1 MNLHNFDWHKPN
13 VLLINFGLEALGVRQ
28 LASFLK
34 KSSCKVNILF
44 LHHGIDDKQA
54 NLLANFIDYN
64 NYNVVGFS
72 CMTGD
77 YYEIKLLSQF
87 IKLSK
92 NRPLIIWGGVHPTI
106 LPEECLFEG
115 GADLVF
121 NAAAEIPLAKL
132 LTGSPLIEVPN
143 IAWIDHEE
151 LITNYT
157 DVTLYPPDSMP
168 FPDFEFNDH
177 FVIKDNKIVSL
188 DTKIFRERYPWK
200 GTHYY
205 GITARGCPYHCA
217 YCCNIYHGKFL
228 RKSVDY
234 FMEELSYIG
243 KKLPFFSTLSIQ
255 DDSLFMNEIRWI
267 NDFSEKYKRK
277 INKPLRAA
285 LMPKFGTN
293 ERLKPLA
300 EAGLTYIG
308 IGLQGSSRLNKEI
321 YGRKESSESFLQA
334 VYNYKKLGIVGRIDV
349 IVDNPYEQEDD
360 LLEIANTLNEIPK
373 PFAISVFTLT
383 LFRGTKMTT
392 MAERDGMA
400 HLFAGDPYVPG
411 LDAGKYTEGKY
422 RTPEH
427 YKTLFKDYL
436 PNLPRK
442 YCKYLISNIK
452 RMDTQQQI
460 IRYSRW
466 PQKVRK
472 IGTKLREMSPRLF
485 DRTIL
490 YFNKRLR

>member
-1 MNLHNFDWHKPN
+1 
-13 VLLINFGLEALGVRQ
+13 
-28 LASFLK
+28 
-34 KSSCKVNILF
+34 
-44 LHHGIDDKQA
+44 
-54 NLLANFIDYN
+54 
-64 NYNVVGFS
+64 
-72 CMTGD
+72 
-77 YYEIKLLSQF
+77 
-87 IKLSK
+87 
-92 NRPLIIWGGVHPTI
+92 
-106 LPEECLFEG
+106 
-115 GADLVF
+115 
-121 NAAAEIPLAKL
+121 
-132 LTGSPLIEVPN
+132 
-143 IAWIDHEE
+143 
-151 LITNYT
+151 
-157 DVTLYPPDSMP
+157 
-168 FPDFEFNDH
+168 
-177 FVIKDNKIVSL
+177 
-188 DTKIFRERYPWK
+188 
-200 GTHYY
+200 
-205 GITARGCPYHCA
+205 
-217 YCCNIYHGKFL
+217 
-228 RKSVDY
+228 
-234 FMEELSYIG
+234 MEELSYIG